1 MSLSEFITEWGT
13 PWLRTA
19 VILVAGILLHVVLA
33 FTIFPLLQRMANA
46 TENDL
51 DDRLVFFARR
61 FFAIVLWFV
70 VFVLVLKSHG
80 IEVTAVLAS
89 AGIVGIA
96 IGLAAKETLADILSG
111 IFIITDRPVRIGD
124 RIKLDR
130 IGQHWGGWGDVLDI
144 GLRRTRI
151 RNPDGVVV
159 NYPNS
164 VLATTVITNFSDQ
177 RDQPIRARIRF
188 LVDYREDISAV
199 LEAAAEVINQSE
211 GVIPDSAE
219 IVVRSLWDEESGV
232 LGSGVLCEGRY
243 KIENVKERTRIRSR
257 VLVGLLKDF
266 GKRGIEFGRLPA
278 ALRNSSDGPQ

>member
-1 MSLSEFITEWGT
+1 MSLSEFLTEWAT
-13 PWLRTA
+13 PWIRSA
-19 VILVAGILLHVVLA
+19 VILAAGILLHLVLV
-33 FTIFPLLQRMANA
+33 FSIFPLLQRAADA

-61 FFAIVLWFV
+61 FFAIVLWFA

-89 AGIVGIA
+89 AGIAGIA

-124 RIKLDR
+124 RIKLER

-144 GLRRTRI
+144 GLRRTKI

-177 RDQPIRARIRF
+177 KDQPIRARIRF
-188 LVDYREDISAV
+188 LVDYEEDISV
-199 LEAAAEVINQSE
+199 VIDAATAVINRSE
-211 GVIPDSAE
+211 GVISDSAE
-219 IVVRSLWDEESGV
+219 IVVRSLWDEASGI
-232 LGSGVLCEGRY
+232 LGAGVLCEGRY
-243 KIENVKERTRIRSR
+243 KIENVKDRTRIRSR
-257 VLVGLLKDF
+257 VLVGLVQEF
-266 GKRGIEFGRLPA
+266 HKRGIGFVRPVSGVRSLSEQA
-278 ALRNSSDGPQ
+278 Q